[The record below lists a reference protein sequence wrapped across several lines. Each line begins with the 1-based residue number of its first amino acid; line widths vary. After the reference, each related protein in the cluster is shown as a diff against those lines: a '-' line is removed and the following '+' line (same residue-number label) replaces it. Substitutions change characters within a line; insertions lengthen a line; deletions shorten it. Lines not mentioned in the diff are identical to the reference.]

1 MPGFSYTGVM
11 KSVSLHSPL
20 DIQALALAGV
30 QTGGTVDIRDFAR
43 VAQACA
49 GGEPLGAVQ
58 WQARAECRSSV
69 SGEPQT
75 WLHLDAD
82 CVVPLTC
89 QRCLDT
95 AQIRL
100 RVDRWFR
107 FVPDEASAVA
117 QDDDCEEDLLVQDAG
132 FTLAALLEDELVLE
146 LPHIARHDS
155 CPTQNLTD
163 ARPEPRPHPFASLAG
178 YKSGRSGS

>member
-1 MPGFSYTGVM
+1 M
-11 KSVSLHSPL
+11 KTVSPNSPL
-20 DIQALALAGV
+20 DVQAFALAGARA
-30 QTGGTVDIRDFAR
+30 GGTIALPDFAR
-43 VAQACA
+43 VAQACVLGA
-49 GGEPLGAVQ
+49 PLGAIQ
-58 WQARAECRSSV
+58 WQARAEHRTGI
-69 SGEPQT
+69 SGDQQI

-95 AQIRL
+95 VQIRL

-117 QDDDCEEDLLVQDAG
+117 QDDDSEEDLLVQDGG

-146 LPHIARHDS
+146 LPHIARHDT
-155 CPTQNLTD
+155 CPTENRAA
-163 ARPEPRPHPFASLAG
+163 ARPQVRLHPFAALAG
-178 YKSGRSGS
+178 FKPGKPGP